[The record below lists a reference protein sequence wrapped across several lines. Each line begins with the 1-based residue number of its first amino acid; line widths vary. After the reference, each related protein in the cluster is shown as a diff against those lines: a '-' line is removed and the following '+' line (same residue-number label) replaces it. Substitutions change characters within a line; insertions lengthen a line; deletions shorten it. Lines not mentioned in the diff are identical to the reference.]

1 MDKFFE
7 RISIE
12 GKSLRNNLTVIAT
25 LMYVLPSAV
34 MLYILHKENILP
46 DVITPYI
53 FMYSLTIL
61 LALAGLFI
69 LRRIFLDFLRII
81 NSVKMV
87 ESGSINTIEISK
99 SAEELR
105 DIAVIFNK
113 FIKRLE
119 ETTLLLDKETE
130 KLKQETLRREKAE
143 WELRKLNEELE
154 LKIKERTRELE
165 TARDAAEAASCA
177 KTEFIANMSHE
188 IRTPL
193 NSIIGFSEVLHDG
206 LFGPL
211 NEKQK
216 EYVSDILLGGRNL
229 LELILNIL
237 DFSGLESG
245 ALRIQKTR
253 FLLKDILN
261 SSVTEMSEVLK
272 TRHINVTL
280 EIEPDAGKEIEADR
294 EKLKRIISNLMKN
307 AVKFT
312 PDGGFVSVSARKGI
326 RDLGLGIGE
335 KELTPGPQSP
345 TPDADFIEISVADT
359 GIGIKSEDF
368 PMLFKEFTQLETPYT
383 KKYKGAGLGLA
394 LTKKLVALLGG
405 KIWVE
410 SEFGKG
416 SKFTF
421 AVPIKQEA
429 PRVSEFFH
437 GGTNESD

>member
-1 MDKFFE
+1 MNKFLE
-7 RISIE
+7 SISIE
-12 GKSLRNNLTVIAT
+12 GKSLRNNLTVIAA

-34 MLYILHKENILP
+34 MIYILYNENILP
-46 DVITPYI
+46 ELITPYI
-53 FMYSLTIL
+53 FMYSLTIV
-61 LALAGLFI
+61 LALAGLFM
-69 LRRIFLDFLRII
+69 LRRIFLDFLRVI

-87 ESGSINTIEISK
+87 ESGGANMIEISK

-119 ETTLLLDKETE
+119 ETTFLLDKETE
-130 KLKQETLRREKAE
+130 KLKQETSRREQAE
-143 WELRKLNEELE
+143 RELRKLNEELE

-165 TARDAAEAASCA
+165 TARNAAEAASCA

-193 NSIIGFSEVLHDG
+193 NSIIGFSEVLLDG
-206 LFGPL
+206 LFGQL

-216 EYVSDILLGGRNL
+216 EYMNDILLGGRNL

-245 ALRIQKTR
+245 ALRIHKTR
-253 FLLKDILN
+253 FLLKDVLN
-261 SSVTEMSEVLK
+261 LCVTEVSEVLK
-272 TRHINVTL
+272 ARHINVNL
-280 EIEPDAGKEIEADR
+280 EIESEAGLELETDR
-294 EKLKRIISNLMKN
+294 EKLKQIILNLMKN

-312 PDGGFVSVSARKGI
+312 PDGGSVRVSARG
-326 RDLGLGIGE
+326 GE
-335 KELTPGPQSP
+335 N
-345 TPDADFIEISVADT
+345 FMEISVSDT

-368 PMLFKEFTQLETPYT
+368 PKLFKEFTQLEMPYT

-394 LTKKLVALLGG
+394 LTRKLVRLLGG

-416 SKFTF
+416 SRFSF
-421 AVPIKQEA
+421 AVPVKQEA
-429 PRVSEFFH
+429 LPVSESFQ
-437 GGTNESD
+437 GGTNEFN